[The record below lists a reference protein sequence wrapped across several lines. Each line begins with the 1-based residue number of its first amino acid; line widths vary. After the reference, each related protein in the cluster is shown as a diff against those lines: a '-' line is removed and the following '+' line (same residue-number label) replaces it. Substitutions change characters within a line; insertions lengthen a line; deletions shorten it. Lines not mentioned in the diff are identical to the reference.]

1 MPTKTTTDKQY
12 ALWMELN
19 EKFAPRSTFTKCPA
33 AMEWIRF
40 DTIDLALIV
49 PEGLDADNGVRA
61 AGINQESVNA
71 WKRRIE
77 SNKYNPIK
85 HEPPVVSELAPTSAM
100 YKKGYRYRLLDGHH
114 RREALAQLGVESL
127 RVQVVQFHAHDGQSA
142 EYWRIAFMAEKNDPE
157 NDEFFRLPSN
167 PDDKKQTA
175 KLLVAASYTP
185 QDESATDAAHL
196 QMEEAKR
203 RAAQIAKDLGV
214 TTKREKEEILETVL
228 SAHAEKNSDIRKLI
242 VRSYVD
248 YQMNKQVT
256 TLCKSK
262 KLVAEDALVRKYYVG
277 DPFCSRFDYDQVS
290 KLLAAGM
297 TNPADLKHMF
307 LVGQVTK
314 KDSMPTADE
323 VVRER
328 KRKINM
334 VDEFITFIQNA
345 AEWLQVDKNRAAVRN
360 VPFYWVPQVV
370 EDGDTGPFQ
379 INPKTGKKK

>member
-12 ALWMELN
+12 KQWMELN
-19 EKFAPRSTFTKCPA
+19 EKFGPRSTFEKCPA
-33 AMEWIRF
+33 AMEWLRF
-40 DTIDLALIV
+40 DTIELTLIV

-61 AGINQESVNA
+61 AGIDQESVNA

-77 SNKYNPIK
+77 SHKYNPIK
-85 HEPPVVSELAPTSAM
+85 YEPPVVMELAPSSAQ

-114 RREALAQLGVESL
+114 RREALAQLGIESL

-175 KLLVAASYTP
+175 KLLVAASYTKNDE
-185 QDESATDAAHL
+185 DESDAAHV

-203 RAAQIAKDLGV
+203 RAAQIAKDLGI

-228 SAHAEKNSDIRKLI
+228 NAHAEQNADIRKLI
-242 VRSYVD
+242 VRTYVD
-248 YQMNKQVT
+248 YQMKKQLNA
-256 TLCKSK
+256 LCKTK
-262 KLVAEDALVRKYYVG
+262 KLSPDSGLVRKYYLG

-290 KLLAAGM
+290 KLLDTGM
-297 TNPADLKHMF
+297 TNIADLKRMY
-307 LVGQVTK
+307 LVGQVTHTTT
-314 KDSMPTADE
+314 MTADD

-328 KRKINM
+328 KRKVNM
-334 VDEFITFIQNA
+334 VEEFITFIQQA
-345 AEWLQVDKNRAAVRN
+345 AEWLAVEKNRTAICN
-360 VPFYWVPQVV
+360 VPFYWAPQVV
-370 EDGDTGPFQ
+370 EDGDAGMFQ